1 VHTANKLFE
10 LHMQDALDTMTSD
23 RGLIAWEAARSN
35 LHGGYLGDHAEDA
48 LTNFGTFLKNIKPV
62 LKPPCEGEATQ
73 ANSS

>member
-1 VHTANKLFE
+1 
-10 LHMQDALDTMTSD
+10 MQDALDTMTSN

-48 LTNFGTFLKNIKPV
+48 LINFGTFLRNINPV
-62 LKPPCEGEATQ
+62 LKPSGEGEVTQ